1 MRSLR
6 VSVGETRLL
15 ITDLTPRPRW
25 VEQISGACAGLNVGG
40 ACADSRAEFKE
51 AFSLFDKGT
60 LYAVPHALGR

>member
-25 VEQISGACAGLNVGG
+25 VEQISGACAGLAAGV
-40 ACADSRAEFKE
+40 CVLIHMQSSRRH
-51 AFSLFDKGT
+51 SRCST
-60 LYAVPHALGR
+60 RVRSALGRVRGR